1 MCRWAARRSDR
12 DFSPKYSAKTK
23 KQNCRWR
30 TKWRSGNCQIDDQ
43 TTTLKVNEV
52 FVVACGNFFLLPTPH
67 FPFYLVSAE
76 VYFWCQLICLLFF
89 SLILVWTL
97 FFLSLGNDQESPQV
111 EADREKNVGEKDDDD
126 GAGYTGEG
134 DGAQKEEGEAS
145 EEEEEEDE
153 DGSVFETETE
163 EETETTVTETD
174 EDSGEKFNR

>member
-1 MCRWAARRSDR
+1 MVYQLIC
-12 DFSPKYSAKTK
+12 
-23 KQNCRWR
+23 
-30 TKWRSGNCQIDDQ
+30 
-43 TTTLKVNEV
+43 VNNEM
-52 FVVACGNFFLLPTPH
+52 CGNFFLLPTPH

-111 EADREKNVGEKDDDD
+111 EADREKNVGEKYDDD

-153 DGSVFETETE
+153 DGSVFEPETE